1 MLVGSNS
8 RNPKPHAQDQLTLFS
23 RYRFGFEKDIIW
35 PPKISPL
42 SYSDTFVFHSWFL
55 GAFTS
60 WQRNPFKFWVNNTI
74 KKTWRINLIYGFFF
88 QKKKHIN
95 VCVVILSTADFLTE
109 FPAHFTAHENTAT
122 LLLFLTQIK
131 ITGKHFFFRKTRESV
146 KSGLQ
151 HYLLVQFLYRL
162 LWTKAFLE
170 IFVMSCETKKARI
183 TNFSL
188 SVHPKLGL
196 LD

>member
-74 KKTWRINLIYGFFF
+74 KKTWRIHLIYGFFF
-88 QKKKHIN
+88 SKKKTYQRVCCYSIN
-95 VCVVILSTADFLTE
+95 RG
-109 FPAHFTAHENTAT
+109 FPDRIPGTFHSPRKYSNTFTFPHANKNNWET
-122 LLLFLTQIK
+122 
-131 ITGKHFFFRKTRESV
+131 FFFLEKPES
-146 KSGLQ
+146 Q
-151 HYLLVQFLYRL
+151 
-162 LWTKAFLE
+162 
-170 IFVMSCETKKARI
+170 
-183 TNFSL
+183 
-188 SVHPKLGL
+188 
-196 LD
+196 